1 MPVNKTIKTMEEIE
15 KESDMPPEFEF
26 DPILDIIKEA
36 DEKLNFIK
44 TTPSKKES
52 GKGKKKKSSK
62 TKVSKAN
69 KSKKVSV
76 KNDQDPGE
84 SLPAISSS
92 EATISRSGDDIVD
105 PDTKDDALESVNEKN
120 GDKKQTQSGEKKHK
134 LTKRKK
140 KKGKKG
146 KKTSRKSNKISGRIN
161 LAINLVDNNEDDKS
175 LQVILLSLINISLTI
190 GEN

>member
-1 MPVNKTIKTMEEIE
+1 
-15 KESDMPPEFEF
+15 MPPEFEF

-105 PDTKDDALESVNEKN
+105 PDTKDDALESVNVWKIELN
-120 GDKKQTQSGEKKHK
+120 IFYVTFSVALLCDFADGPVSINA
-134 LTKRKK
+134 L
-140 KKGKKG
+140 
-146 KKTSRKSNKISGRIN
+146 KSWI
-161 LAINLVDNNEDDKS
+161 V
-175 LQVILLSLINISLTI
+175 
-190 GEN
+190 

>member
-76 KNDQDPGE
+76 KNGQDPGE

-92 EATISRSGDDIVD
+92 EATISSSGDDIVD
-105 PDTKDDALESVNEKN
+105 PDTKDNSLESVNDKN
-120 GDKKQTQSGEKKHK
+120 GDKKQTQSGEKKNK

-140 KKGKKG
+140 KKGKKE
-146 KKTSRKSNKISGRIN
+146 KKTKRKSNKISGRIN
-161 LAINLVDNNEDDKS
+161 LALNIEDNDEDDKS
-175 LQVILLSLINISLTI
+175 LKVKLLSLINIYSTI
-190 GEN
+190 R